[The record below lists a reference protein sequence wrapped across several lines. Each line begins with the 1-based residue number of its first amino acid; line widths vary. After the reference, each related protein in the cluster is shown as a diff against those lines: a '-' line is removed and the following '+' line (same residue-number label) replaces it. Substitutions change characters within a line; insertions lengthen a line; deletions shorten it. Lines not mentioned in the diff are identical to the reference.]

1 MNPKDCK
8 YTKEHEWV
16 RLEGDVAVVGITA
29 YAQEQLGDIVYVDL
43 PEPRKALRQMES
55 FGAVDSVK
63 TASDLFAPLSGEVME
78 INEAL
83 KAAPELVNQEPY
95 AGGWMLKMKPSN
107 RAELEKLMDAAAY
120 EQYVS
125 TLDH

>member
-1 MNPKDCK
+1 MNPQDLR

-16 RLEGDVAVVGITA
+16 RLDGDVAVVGITA

-43 PEPRKALRQMES
+43 PETGKAIKQMET

-63 TASDLFAPLSGEVME
+63 TASDLYAPLSGEVLE
-78 INEAL
+78 VNEAL
-83 KAAPELVNQEPY
+83 KASPELVNSEPY
-95 AGGWMLKMKPSN
+95 GGGWMLKVKASD
-107 RAELEKLMDAAAY
+107 RKELETLLDAAGY
-120 EQYVS
+120 EQYLS

>member
-16 RLEGDVAVVGITA
+16 RLEGDVAMVDITA

>member
-1 MNPKDCK
+1 MNPQDLR

-29 YAQEQLGDIVYVDL
+29 YAQEQLGDVVYVDL
-43 PEPRKALRQMES
+43 PEKGKTLKQMES

-63 TASDLFAPLSGEVME
+63 TASDLYAPVSGEVLE
-78 INEAL
+78 ANEAL

-95 AGGWMLKMKPSN
+95 GAGWMLKVKASN
-107 RAELEKLMDAAAY
+107 RKELDTLLDAAGY
-120 EQYVS
+120 EQYIA

>member
-1 MNPKDCK
+1 MNPQDLR

-16 RLEGDVAVVGITA
+16 RLDGDVAVVGITA

-43 PEPRKALRQMES
+43 PETGKALKQMET

-63 TASDLFAPLSGEVME
+63 TASDLYAPLSGEVLE
-78 INEAL
+78 VNEAL
-83 KAAPELVNQEPY
+83 KASPELVNSEPY
-95 AGGWMLKMKPSN
+95 GEGWMLKV
-107 RAELEKLMDAAAY
+107 RASDRKELETLLDAAGY
-120 EQYVS
+120 EQYLS